1 LTPPDLVDA
10 MQLSAQRLGADCAR
24 AASAGAP
31 TRRPTAPPAAAL
43 AARPSARPQQPARRA
58 AARAAPPRRAAAA
71 AAAARAAD
79 KGPGKLISKVAIP
92 AFIPRQDIMDQLYR
106 WVIIEIQE
114 GGMAS
119 VGCPCRVERLPR
131 GFTVSFLK
139 DGASGSDIRV
149 AFDDG
154 SVDRH
159 EYIGVGSDGFPTLE
173 GAVEEVDG
181 DALEVRKVD
190 DAVVTEAM
198 RASIRE
204 FCGMLVG
211 AINKYYAFGSCFVD
225 DAQ

>member
-1 LTPPDLVDA
+1 

>member
-1 LTPPDLVDA
+1 
-10 MQLSAQRLGADCAR
+10 MQLSAQRLCAEAR
-24 AASAGAP
+24 AAASTSSG
-31 TRRPTAPPAAAL
+31 TRRAAAPPAASL
-43 AARPSARPQQPARRA
+43 AARPSARPQQLARRA
-58 AARAAPPRRAAAA
+58 AARAAPARRAAAVA
-71 AAAARAAD
+71 AAAAEKAAD

-190 DAVVTEAM
+190 DAAVTEAM